1 MELDAEYKIVTTA
14 LKLHYIILDMSQV
27 VVLSD
32 IANRQFKEWCTS
44 YSIYSQHSQSTLL
57 FEIIDT

>member
-32 IANRQFKEWCTS
+32 IANRQFKE
-44 YSIYSQHSQSTLL
+44 
-57 FEIIDT
+57 